1 MKKLSLKIRLIMSF
15 CAAAILILGSAGIL
29 SWTESREQTD
39 EFFDT
44 YQLLLAR
51 QLSTADWSNIKS
63 STQQD
68 VNRIVEELQDDGEEE
83 DEALGFA
90 VFDRSGKMIF
100 NDDENGRYFIYSPQA
115 SGFENQKIGSKKKKW
130 RLCWIE
136 SADKAYKI
144 AVGQEI
150 KYREEFAFELIEE
163 IFLPWGLGLG
173 FLLLMIILLVH
184 YELRPLRKIAQNLS
198 VRNPDDFSR
207 IEENNVQ
214 QEIKPL
220 VQSMNRLFGKIEQML
235 KRERS
240 FVSDSAHE
248 LRSPLTAL
256 KVQLEVA
263 EMSGEDR
270 PALQKAL
277 ANLRAGIERSSRL
290 VEQLLALSRLDSTA
304 PNIHLE
310 DVIDWNTLLSNALE
324 EQKNAAAEKN
334 ITIEIKGRKKYFPK
348 NGDNFLWSLL
358 LRNLLD
364 NAIRYSQRG
373 SKIKIE
379 FTDGR
384 LKVSNNGASLDKKHL
399 PHLGER
405 FFRPAGQKAGGS
417 GLGLSIVKR
426 IAAQHGCQVSY
437 NLQNDVFS
445 VIIQKD

>member
-1 MKKLSLKIRLIMSF
+1 MKKLSLKIRLIISF

-220 VQSMNRLFGKIEQML
+220 VQSIQPPIHCIQP
-235 KRERS
+235 ERS
-240 FVSDSAHE
+240 
-248 LRSPLTAL
+248 L
-256 KVQLEVA
+256 
-263 EMSGEDR
+263 
-270 PALQKAL
+270 
-277 ANLRAGIERSSRL
+277 
-290 VEQLLALSRLDSTA
+290 
-304 PNIHLE
+304 
-310 DVIDWNTLLSNALE
+310 
-324 EQKNAAAEKN
+324 
-334 ITIEIKGRKKYFPK
+334 
-348 NGDNFLWSLL
+348 
-358 LRNLLD
+358 
-364 NAIRYSQRG
+364 
-373 SKIKIE
+373 
-379 FTDGR
+379 
-384 LKVSNNGASLDKKHL
+384 
-399 PHLGER
+399 
-405 FFRPAGQKAGGS
+405 
-417 GLGLSIVKR
+417 
-426 IAAQHGCQVSY
+426 
-437 NLQNDVFS
+437 
-445 VIIQKD
+445 